1 MTHLYGAALL
11 YVYFF
16 QTAFK
21 LIDKIRDGAITV
33 KRYSQPT
40 APCDR
45 LIQHDATG
53 GKVKAPL
60 GEYRAGLDP
69 VAFLHTIRA
78 AQSALVAVTAP
89 GIRETPAG
97 ASRGRFLA
105 KVPNMWRKGEARP
118 TQAARLRAPRHCRTL
133 KDPFEGIWGDV
144 LVWLQAEPDTK
155 GKALMAILRVEHPD
169 RFTEAHLRTMQRIVK
184 EWREMMAKK
193 LFYAATDADSAEPNG
208 LPGVVLVGAGP
219 KY

>member
-16 QTAFK
+16 QPSFK

-40 APCDR
+40 KPCDR

-53 GKVKAPL
+53 DKVKAPL

-69 VAFLHTIRA
+69 VAFLHTIRE
-78 AQSALVAVTAP
+78 AQSALVAATTSEV
-89 GIRETPAG
+89 RETPAG

-105 KVPNMWRKGEARP
+105 KLPSMWRKDEAHP
-118 TQAARLRAPRHCRTL
+118 TQAARVRGPRHWRTL
-133 KDPFEGIWGDV
+133 KDPFVGIWGDV
-144 LVWLQAEPDTK
+144 LVSLQAESDTNQ
-155 GKALMAILRVEHPD
+155 ILSGR
-169 RFTEAHLRTMQRIVK
+169 R
-184 EWREMMAKK
+184 
-193 LFYAATDADSAEPNG
+193 
-208 LPGVVLVGAGP
+208 
-219 KY
+219 

>member
-1 MTHLYGAALL
+1 MTHLYEAALL

-16 QTAFK
+16 QPSFK
-21 LIDKIRDGAITV
+21 LIDKIRDGAIKI

-53 GKVKAPL
+53 DKVKAPL

-69 VAFLHTIRA
+69 VAFLHTIRE
-78 AQSALVAVTAP
+78 AQSDLVAATAP
-89 GIRETPAG
+89 EVRETPAG
-97 ASRGRFLA
+97 ASSGRFLA
-105 KVPNMWRKGEARP
+105 KYPSMWFKGEARP
-118 TQAARLRAPRHCRTL
+118 TQAARVSGPRHWRTL
-133 KDPFEGIWGDV
+133 KDPFEGIRGDV

-155 GKALMAILRVEHPD
+155 WKALMAILRVEHPD

-184 EWREMMAKK
+184 EWRGMMAKK
-193 LFYAATDADSAEPNG
+193 LFYAATHEDSVEPNG
-208 LPGVVLVGAGP
+208 LPGVALVGAGP
-219 KY
+219 KH